1 MRPLKPKLQT
11 KIKHVKIRKETKIGI
26 LLLVAVAVAYAGVS
40 YLKGIHVFAK
50 PTIYYGVYEKINGL
64 NASNPVVVNGYKVGQ
79 VKSIDLID
87 GKKGKLL
94 VTLMIY
100 EDIQLPK
107 DSRAVLRS
115 SDLLGSMQVQL
126 QLGKSNVY
134 AMSGDTLT
142 PDIEGDLVDEV
153 NEQIRPIKIKAES
166 LISSVDSVI
175 KVVEVILNAQ
185 SQNNII
191 ESFSGINNAI
201 ASLERTAFQ
210 IDTIVREERDRV
222 SAIFENVQNLS
233 KVMSNNTEELENIIK
248 NFSALSDT
256 LAKADIASTI
266 TNANEAMEE
275 VQTIVAKINNGE
287 GTLGMLINDEELYR
301 KLEKATENMDH
312 LVEDIRVNPNRY
324 LHFSV
329 FGRKNKNV
337 DLTQKELQELREYV
351 NSTEE

>member
-1 MRPLKPKLQT
+1 MKPELQT

-40 YLKGIHVFAK
+40 YLKGIHVFQK
-50 PTIYYGVYEKINGL
+50 PTIYYGVYERINGL

-79 VKSIDLID
+79 VKSIQLID
-87 GKKGKLL
+87 GQRGKLL
-94 VTLMIY
+94 VTMMVY
-100 EDIQLPK
+100 EDIPLPK
-107 DSRAVLRS
+107 DTRAVLRS

-126 QLGKSNVY
+126 QLGRSKVY

-175 KVVEVILNAQ
+175 KVVEAILNTQ
-185 SQNNII
+185 SQANII

-210 IDTIVREERDRV
+210 IDTIVQEERDRV
-222 SAIFENVQNLS
+222 SAIFQNVQNLS
-233 KVMSNNTEELENIIK
+233 KVMSDNTEELDKIIK

-256 LAKADIASTI
+256 LAKVEIATTI
-266 TNANEAMEE
+266 IKANEAMDE
-275 VQTIVAKINNGE
+275 VQTIVAKINKGE
-287 GTLGMLINDEELYR
+287 GTLGMLINDDELYH
-301 KLEKATENMDH
+301 KLESATESMDH
-312 LVEDIRVNPNRY
+312 LMEDIRVNPNRY
-324 LHFSV
+324 IHFSV
-329 FGRKNKNV
+329 FGRKNKSV
-337 DLTQKELQELREYV
+337 ELTQKELQELREYV
-351 NSTEE
+351 NSTE